1 MGDAVLPLSGIRV
14 LDLTQIYNGPYATF
28 LMAMAGAEVIKVE
41 PREGEYLRRRDAT
54 SGAAMPFAMLNACK
68 GSISLNLKTDRG
80 RALFL
85 QLVETADVVA
95 ENFAPGT
102 MDRLGLG
109 WDVLQGVNP
118 RIIMAAGSGY
128 GQDGPYRDLMAMDIT
143 VQAMSGLMSVTGQP
157 DGPPMKSGAALC
169 DFGGGIHMYGAIV
182 TALLE
187 RMQTG
192 KGSRIDI
199 AMLDSVYMMMASN
212 IGMLHGARRDEIP
225 LRTGNRHGGLSLC
238 PYSVYDTTDGHMA
251 IICNSDRH
259 WAALTTCMDRPDLI
273 DDPRMRH
280 NRDRVAHMALVDGL
294 IGDFTCRF
302 ATDELADLLR
312 AAKVPSAPVRPLPD
326 VMADAALHERGML
339 VRVEH
344 PDFGTVSLP
353 RSPLRLGGMVQAE
366 YRVSPELARDNA
378 RIFGE
383 LGLDEAHLA
392 QLHEDGVI

>member
-1 MGDAVLPLSGIRV
+1 MSQAALPLSGIRV

-41 PREGEYLRRRDAT
+41 PCEGEYLRRRDAA

-68 GSISLNLKTDRG
+68 GSITLNLKSETG
-80 RALFL
+80 RSLFL
-85 QLVETADVVA
+85 QLVATADVVA
-95 ENFAPGT
+95 ENFSPGT
-102 MDRLGLG
+102 LDRLGLG
-109 WDVLQGVNP
+109 WDVLHALNP
-118 RIIMAAGSGY
+118 RVILASGSGY

-143 VQAMSGLMSVTGQP
+143 VQAMSGLMSVTGHP
-157 DGPPMKSGAALC
+157 DGPPMKSGAAVA

-238 PYSVYDTTDGHMA
+238 PYSVYDTTDGHIA

-259 WAALTTCMDRPDLI
+259 WAALATCMDRPDLI
-273 DDPRMRH
+273 DDARMRH

-294 IGDFTCRF
+294 IAEFTTRF
-302 ATDELADLLR
+302 ATEPLAKLLR

-326 VMADAALHERGML
+326 VMADSALHERGLL
-339 VRVEH
+339 VQVEH

-353 RSPLRLGGMVQAE
+353 RSPLRLGGAAQAD
-366 YRVSPELARDNA
+366 YRVSPQLAQDNA

-383 LGLDEAHLA
+383 LGLDAARLA
-392 QLHEDGVI
+392 QLQAEGVI